1 MKYSQRA
8 KIIIIVCILAIGAC
22 SALALL
28 KGLRPSA
35 GLPYESVTME
45 QAIEYMEYE
54 EGYVL
59 LDVGTME
66 EYAARHIAGALNI
79 PYDSLVSEVD
89 TVVPDRSRMVYVYDR
104 DEDREDKACR
114 KLSELG
120 YTNITAI
127 GKMDEWTGDFEGTDI

>member
-1 MKYSQRA
+1 M
-8 KIIIIVCILAIGAC
+8 IIIACILAIAAC

-28 KGLRPSA
+28 KGLRPTA

-54 EGYVL
+54 EGYIL
-59 LDVGTME
+59 LDVGTGE
-66 EYAARHIAGALNI
+66 EYTACHIAGALSV
-79 PYDSLVSEVD
+79 PYDSLVSQAAAVL
-89 TVVPDRSRMVYVYDR
+89 PDKDRMIYVYDR
-104 DEDREDKACR
+104 DDDREDRACR

-127 GKMDEWTGDFEGTDI
+127 GRMSDWTGDFEGTDV